1 MLKGEG
7 LRRAG
12 PSASKGEVENSCY
25 NPGSPDGRRNG
36 GGGPD
41 RHTDAPV
48 PFTLQVLAV
57 ILSGLLLGSRHGALA
72 QAVYLL
78 VGVVG
83 VPVFAEFSGGL
94 GVILGPTG
102 GT

>member
-1 MLKGEG
+1 M
-7 LRRAG
+7 
-12 PSASKGEVENSCY
+12 
-25 NPGSPDGRRNG
+25 
-36 GGGPD
+36 
-41 RHTDAPV
+41 
-48 PFTLQVLAV
+48 

>member
-1 MLKGEG
+1 
-7 LRRAG
+7 
-12 PSASKGEVENSCY
+12 
-25 NPGSPDGRRNG
+25 
-36 GGGPD
+36 
-41 RHTDAPV
+41 
-48 PFTLQVLAV
+48 LAV

>member
-1 MLKGEG
+1 MVSVT
-7 LRRAG
+7 AVAAQITI
-12 PSASKGEVENSCY
+12 PT
-25 NPGSPDGRRNG
+25 P
-36 GGGPD
+36 
-41 RHTDAPV
+41 PV

-57 ILSGLLLGSRHGALA
+57 ILSGLLLGPRHGALA

-78 VGVVG
+78 VGAAG

-94 GVILGPTG
+94 GLILGPTG